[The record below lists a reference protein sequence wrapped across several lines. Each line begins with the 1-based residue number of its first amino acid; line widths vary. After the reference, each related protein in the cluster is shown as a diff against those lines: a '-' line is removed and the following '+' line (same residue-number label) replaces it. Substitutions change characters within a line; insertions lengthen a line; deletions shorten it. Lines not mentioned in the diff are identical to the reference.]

1 MLSHLLMRVTFSDH
15 AEKVDV
21 KVKARGLADSRR
33 PNTRRPLYRKVVVT
47 VKTPLMYMVA
57 GLGVVAH
64 TSLKGKLVAAVE
76 NLAHS
81 QEGTRGIISGGGS
94 DEQTA

>member
-1 MLSHLLMRVTFSDH
+1 MFSYLSGMRVVFSDH

-21 KVKARGLADSRR
+21 RVVARGVADSRR

-57 GLGVVAH
+57 GLGIVAH
-64 TSLKGKLVAAVE
+64 TSLKGQLEAQRVASKGE
-76 NLAHS
+76 
-81 QEGTRGIISGGGS
+81 R
-94 DEQTA
+94 